1 MTSDPMPSR
10 RKILTW
16 AGVGVL
22 GAGAATA
29 GVIGIMERIA
39 TPATPTDTGASVTDG
54 FLTASRL
61 HTLAMTLPESDLTAM
76 VTAYTA
82 SGEKKWLTAVVT
94 LDGTTYSNVG
104 IRLKG
109 NSSLMRLLGGKSGQG
124 QAGGTTTGNAAPQ
137 NLPWL
142 VKLDKYAKG
151 QNHDGLHELVVRS
164 STTSS
169 ALNEA
174 VALDLLGAAGLES
187 QKAAYLR
194 FSVNSSAQVLRLAVE
209 NPAEDWAARVFAA
222 AGTLYKADAT
232 GDYTYRGT
240 DSASYATA
248 WGIESGTDD
257 WKPLMTFLDFVNN
270 ASDADFTSGLATR
283 LDTAKFAT
291 YLAFESLIDNVDDI
305 DGPGNNSMLWWSQSK
320 SSMTVLGWDHNLAFG
335 TTNGG
340 MGGQGQM
347 QQPGQGQQGQQRP
360 GGMPSGMPQGG
371 LPQGGMSGK
380 ANALVTRF
388 TTAYSADIAAAK
400 TSLTQSLVTSGKGK
414 ASLATW
420 TALVTASGLV
430 AADTVT
436 SEGAAITRYLG

>member
-124 QAGGTTTGNAAPQ
+124 QGGGATTGNAAPQ

-174 VALDLLGAAGLES
+174 VALDLLAAAGLES

-209 NPAEDWAARVFAA
+209 NPAEDWAARSFSGS
-222 AGTLYKADAT
+222 GTLYKADAE

-240 DSASYATA
+240 DTASYDTA
-248 WGIESGTDD
+248 WDIEAGTED
-257 WKPLMTFLDFVNN
+257 WKPLMTFLDFVNSS
-270 ASDADFTSGLATR
+270 SDTDFASGLAVR

-291 YLAFESLIDNVDDI
+291 YLAFESVVDNFDDI
-305 DGPGNNSMLWWSQSK
+305 DGPGNNSMLWWSSTA
-320 SSMTVLGWDHNLAFG
+320 SSMTLLAWDHNLAFG
-335 TTNGG
+335 VTNGMVG
-340 MGGQGQM
+340 
-347 QQPGQGQQGQQRP
+347 PEGQQGQQQGQPRP
-360 GGMPSGMPQGG
+360 GGMPSGMPA
-371 LPQGGMSGK
+371 GMLRAGCRR
-380 ANALVTRF
+380 ACLTRPPPGR
-388 TTAYSADIAAAK
+388 AARRARP
-400 TSLTQSLVTSGKGK
+400 TP
-414 ASLATW
+414 W
-420 TALVTASGLV
+420 
-430 AADTVT
+430 
-436 SEGAAITRYLG
+436 